1 MFIGL
6 LFMQVQELQIL
17 GVFGGLL
24 VELLLGVQLLL
35 CWSAFLALN
44 ANPRI

>member
-6 LFMQVQELQIL
+6 LFMQVQELQIP

-44 ANPRI
+44 VNPRI